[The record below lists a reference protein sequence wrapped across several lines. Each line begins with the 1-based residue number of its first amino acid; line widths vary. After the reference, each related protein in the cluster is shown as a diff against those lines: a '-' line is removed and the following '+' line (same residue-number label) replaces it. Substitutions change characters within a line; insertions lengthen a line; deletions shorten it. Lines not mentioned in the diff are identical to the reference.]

1 VRKDSKTARGLDTVP
16 RARLECGGGR
26 PGAPETGSMTHS
38 TEALAP
44 ARTGLR
50 KLAFDLTHR
59 RRRYRQLAGVVFVV
73 IVTTFGHPVAGLF
86 WGGLV
91 LSCLGMLVR
100 LWASGYVM
108 KNEVLATVG
117 PYSRVRHP
125 LYVGNLLICAGF
137 CAASGLWWSVP
148 LALAMLLYFYP
159 QTIRYEDQ
167 KLQRLF
173 PGDWD
178 RWAAE
183 TRALLPRLLPYAG
196 GGSEPVPWALSR
208 SLLRNGEP
216 VHIVLLGAGL
226 WILHARLG

>member
-1 VRKDSKTARGLDTVP
+1 
-16 RARLECGGGR
+16 
-26 PGAPETGSMTHS
+26 MTHS
-38 TEALAP
+38 TEALGSPAP

-59 RRRYRQLAGVVFVV
+59 RRRYRQLGGVVFVLV
-73 IVTTFGHPVAGLF
+73 VTLFGRPVPALYWAGF
-86 WGGLV
+86 A

-159 QTIRYEDQ
+159 TTIRYEDQ

-178 RWAAE
+178 RWASE
-183 TRALLPRLLPYAG
+183 TKALLPRLTPYAG
-196 GGSEPVPWALSR
+196 GGGEPVPWSLSR

-216 VHIVLLGAGL
+216 LHIVLLGAGL
-226 WILHARLG
+226 WILLTRLG